1 MSARVLVVDDI
12 LPNVKLLEAKLTSEY
27 YEVLTAMN
35 GEEALKKVLFKSP
48 WRDEIPDL
56 LRKLRSRIGG
66 SPNQRLSIA

>member
-1 MSARVLVVDDI
+1 MVCIGNASHWFPGKNADALDVEI
-12 LPNVKLLEAKLTSEY
+12 S
-27 YEVLTAMN
+27 
-35 GEEALKKVLFKSP
+35 EEALKKVLFKSP